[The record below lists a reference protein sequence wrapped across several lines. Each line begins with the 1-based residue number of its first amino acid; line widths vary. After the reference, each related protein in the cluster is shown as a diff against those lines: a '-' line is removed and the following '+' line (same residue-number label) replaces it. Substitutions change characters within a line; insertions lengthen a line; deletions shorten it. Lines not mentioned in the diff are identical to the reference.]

1 MLTVLQFCW
10 AHSTDTDNTAVLLNK
25 HHWHKQFCVS
35 LVYALLLL
43 QIQVVGRLAM
53 QTEVFHAFP
62 QSLLLNTSN
71 NSKTA
76 SCSKLNDIHYYLTIY
91 ELYLKNMHVYFGTT
105 ACIICSPD
113 TLSAVMSSLMV
124 TVFFLRHFTAVIYI
138 HFYFTF
144 ATV

>member
-1 MLTVLQFCW
+1 
-10 AHSTDTDNTAVLLNK
+10 
-25 HHWHKQFCVS
+25 
-35 LVYALLLL
+35 
-43 QIQVVGRLAM
+43 M

-91 ELYLKNMHVYFGTT
+91 ELNLKNMHVYFGTT
-105 ACIICSPD
+105 ACIICTPD

-124 TVFFLRHFTAVIYI
+124 TVFF
-138 HFYFTF
+138 
-144 ATV
+144 